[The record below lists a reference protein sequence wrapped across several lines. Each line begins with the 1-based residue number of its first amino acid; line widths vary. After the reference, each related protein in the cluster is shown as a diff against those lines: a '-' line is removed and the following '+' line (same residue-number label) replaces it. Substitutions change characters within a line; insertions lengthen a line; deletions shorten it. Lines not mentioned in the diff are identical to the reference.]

1 MRALL
6 IGQKP
11 DRDLGV
17 TYETASFDTVV
28 IGSLTLGQ
36 ALVFANE
43 QVLLALAEGKRVIC
57 YEPGFPVAPG
67 NRALSTAL
75 ASAKRNMKNLG
86 IVFTDGQQKRL
97 ITAETAREMKRQGQ
111 RPAPGSVLT
120 PLAKE
125 IFEENGPLA

>member
-11 DRDLGV
+11 DRDLGF
-17 TYETASFDTVV
+17 TYESAPPYDGVV

-43 QVLLALAEGKRVIC
+43 QVLTALAEGKKVVC
-57 YEPGFPVAPG
+57 YEPGFPQSPK

-75 ASAKRNMKNLG
+75 ATSRRNMKNLG
-86 IVFTDGQQKRL
+86 IVFTDGGQKRL
-97 ITAETAREMKRQGQ
+97 ITAQEAREMKLSGR

-125 IFEENGPLA
+125 ILE

>member
-1 MRALL
+1 MGALL

-43 QVLLALAEGKRVIC
+43 EALQFLAEGKSVIC
-57 YEPGFPVAPG
+57 YAPGFPQSPK
-67 NRALSTAL
+67 NRALGAAL
-75 ASAKRNMKNLG
+75 ASSRRNMKNLG
-86 IVFTDGQQKRL
+86 IVFTDGAQKRL
-97 ITAETAREMKRQGQ
+97 ITAEAALEMKRKGQ

>member
-11 DRDLGV
+11 DRDLGF
-17 TYETASFDTVV
+17 TYETAPPFDAVV

-43 QVLLALAEGKRVIC
+43 QALLALAEGKQVVC
-57 YEPGFPVAPG
+57 YEPGFPVSPG
-67 NRALSTAL
+67 NRALATAL
-75 ASAKRNMKNLG
+75 ASAKRTMKNLG
-86 IVFTDGQQKRL
+86 IVFTDGGQKKL
-97 ITAETAREMKRQGQ
+97 ITAEQARQMKLTGVK
-111 RPAPGSVLT
+111 PTPGSVLT

-125 IFEENGPLA
+125 ILEG

>member
-17 TYETASFDTVV
+17 SYEAAPPFDTVV

-36 ALVFANE
+36 ALIFANE
-43 QVLLALAEGKRVIC
+43 QALLALAEGKQVIC
-57 YEPGFPVAPG
+57 YEPGFPTAPG
-67 NRALSTAL
+67 SRALSTAL

-97 ITAETAREMKRQGQ
+97 ITAEAALEMKRKGQ

-125 IFEENGPLA
+125 ILEG

>member
-11 DRDLGV
+11 DRDLGF
-17 TYETASFDTVV
+17 TYEAAPPFDGVV

-43 QVLLALAEGKRVIC
+43 QALLALSEGKRVIC
-57 YEPGFPVAPG
+57 YEPGFPTAPG
-67 NRALSTAL
+67 SRPLSTAL

-97 ITAETAREMKRQGQ
+97 ITAEAALEMKRKGQ

-125 IFEENGPLA
+125 ILEGK

>member
-1 MRALL
+1 MKALL

-11 DRDLGV
+11 DRDLGFS
-17 TYETASFDTVV
+17 YENTPPFDAVV

-36 ALVFANE
+36 ALIFANE
-43 QVLLALAEGKRVIC
+43 QALLALAEGKRVIC
-57 YEPGFPVAPG
+57 YEPGFPTAPG
-67 NRALSTAL
+67 SRPLSTAL

-97 ITAETAREMKRQGQ
+97 ITAEAALEMKRKGQ

-125 IFEENGPLA
+125 ILEG

>member
-11 DRDLGV
+11 DRDLGF
-17 TYETASFDTVV
+17 TYEENPPYDGVV

-36 ALVFANE
+36 ALLFANE
-43 QVLLALAEGKRVIC
+43 QARAALAEGKKVVC
-57 YEPGFPVAPG
+57 YEPGFPQAPG
-67 NRALSTAL
+67 SRALSTAL
-75 ASAKRNMKNLG
+75 ATAKRNMKNLG
-86 IVFTDGQQKRL
+86 IVFTDGNQKRL
-97 ITAETAREMKRQGQ
+97 ITAEVALEMKRKGL

-125 IFEENGPLA
+125 ILQ

>member
-11 DRDLGV
+11 DRELGYAYV
-17 TYETASFDTVV
+17 SALPYDVVV

-36 ALVFANE
+36 ALLFANE
-43 QVLLALAEGKRVIC
+43 QALSALAEGKQVLC
-57 YEPGFPVAPG
+57 YEPGFPQSQK
-67 NRALSTAL
+67 NRALGAAL

-97 ITAETAREMKRQGQ
+97 ITAEAAREMKQKGL

-125 IFEENGPLA
+125 ILEG

>member
-17 TYETASFDTVV
+17 SYEAAPPFDAVV

-36 ALVFANE
+36 ALIFANE
-43 QVLLALAEGKRVIC
+43 QALLALAEGKRVIC
-57 YEPGFPVAPG
+57 YEPGFPTAPG
-67 NRALSTAL
+67 SRPLSTAL

-97 ITAETAREMKRQGQ
+97 ITAQVAQEMKRKGQ
-111 RPAPGSVLT
+111 RPAPGAVLT

-125 IFEENGPLA
+125 VLES

>member
-11 DRDLGV
+11 DRDLGF
-17 TYETASFDTVV
+17 TYETAPPFDGVV

-36 ALVFANE
+36 ALFFANE
-43 QVLLALAEGKRVIC
+43 QALLALAEGKQVVC

-67 NRALSTAL
+67 SRPLSTAL
-75 ASAKRNMKNLG
+75 ATAKRNMKNLG
-86 IVFTDGQQKRL
+86 IVFTDGNQKRL
-97 ITAETAREMKRQGQ
+97 ITAEVALEMKRKGL
-111 RPAPGSVLT
+111 RPASGSVLT

-125 IFEENGPLA
+125 ILQ

>member
-11 DRDLGV
+11 DRDLGF
-17 TYETASFDTVV
+17 TYEAAPPFDGVV

-36 ALVFANE
+36 ALIFANE
-43 QVLLALAEGKRVIC
+43 QALLALAEGKRVIC
-57 YEPGFPVAPG
+57 YEPGFPTAPG
-67 NRALSTAL
+67 SRALSTAL

-97 ITAETAREMKRQGQ
+97 ITAEVALEMKRKGQ
-111 RPAPGSVLT
+111 RPAPGAVLT

-125 IFEENGPLA
+125 VLES

>member
-11 DRDLGV
+11 DRDLGF
-17 TYETASFDTVV
+17 TYEGNPPFDAVV

-43 QVLLALAEGKRVIC
+43 QALMALAEGKKVAC
-57 YEPGFPVAPG
+57 YEPGFPQSPH

-86 IVFTDGQQKRL
+86 IVFTSGGQKRL
-97 ITAETAREMKRQGQ
+97 ITAEEAREMKRAGL
-111 RPAPGSVLT
+111 RPAPDSVLT

-125 IFEENGPLA
+125 IFE

>member
-17 TYETASFDTVV
+17 SYEAAPPFDAVV

-36 ALVFANE
+36 ALIFANE
-43 QVLLALAEGKRVIC
+43 QALLALAEGKRVIC
-57 YEPGFPVAPG
+57 YEPGCPTAPG
-67 NRALSTAL
+67 SRPLSTAL

-97 ITAETAREMKRQGQ
+97 ITAQVAQEMKRKGQ
-111 RPAPGSVLT
+111 RPAPGAVLT

-125 IFEENGPLA
+125 VLES

>member
-17 TYETASFDTVV
+17 SYEAAPPFDAVV

-36 ALVFANE
+36 ALIFANE
-43 QVLLALAEGKRVIC
+43 QALLALAEGKRVIC
-57 YEPGFPVAPG
+57 YEPGFPTAPG
-67 NRALSTAL
+67 SRPLSTAL

-97 ITAETAREMKRQGQ
+97 ITAEAALEMKRKGQ

-125 IFEENGPLA
+125 VLES

>member
-1 MRALL
+1 MKALL

-11 DRDLGV
+11 DRDLGF
-17 TYETASFDTVV
+17 TYESNPPFDTVV

-43 QVLLALAEGKRVIC
+43 QALAALAEGKKVVC
-57 YEPGFPVAPG
+57 YEPGFPQSPK
-67 NRALSTAL
+67 NRALGTAL

-86 IVFTDGQQKRL
+86 IVFTDGAQKRL
-97 ITAETAREMKRQGQ
+97 ITAEEASEMKRAGV

-125 IFEENGPLA
+125 ILEG

>member
-17 TYETASFDTVV
+17 TYEAAPPFDAVV

-36 ALVFANE
+36 ALTFANE
-43 QVLLALAEGKRVIC
+43 QALLALAEGKRVIC
-57 YEPGFPVAPG
+57 YEPGFPTAPG
-67 NRALSTAL
+67 SRPLSTAL

-97 ITAETAREMKRQGQ
+97 ITAEAALEMKRKGQ

-125 IFEENGPLA
+125 ILES